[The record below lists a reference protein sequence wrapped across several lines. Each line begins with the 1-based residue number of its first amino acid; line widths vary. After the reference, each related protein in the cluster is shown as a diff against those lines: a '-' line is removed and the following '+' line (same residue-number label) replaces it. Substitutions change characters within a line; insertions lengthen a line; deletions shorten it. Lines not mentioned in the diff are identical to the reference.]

1 MDGSWLWN
9 QSARTSVE
17 AGHSSFLGA
26 VVTLAPLGFGL
37 DLTAL
42 FARLDLMEER
52 IMASAAEQINAL
64 KGKVDAQ
71 GDVLVDIA
79 SDFAAFKTAMEAE
92 RENLTVTGQE
102 ALDAAN
108 ASLDSNAERLSG
120 LDTAVGDADGSDV
133 PPVEEP
139 EVPAEPV
146 V

>member
-1 MDGSWLWN
+1 M
-9 QSARTSVE
+9 
-17 AGHSSFLGA
+17 
-26 VVTLAPLGFGL
+26 TLAPLGFGL